1 MKLLLEAAFVLA
13 VNSGRGIVLWFQ
25 INQLK
30 PCNGFNTNFMLECY
44 KECPL
49 YGKLLKKILKKSQVI
64 LSFSLGLKYDLWE
77 ALHGAGHL
85 ATWPLGASTRWAD
98 CCTEVPLAHAHQS
111 HESNLFIAFH
121 AFAHRSHGL
130 TLRNSM
136 WLFTISFLIPF

>member
-1 MKLLLEAAFVLA
+1 MKLFLEAGFVLA
-13 VNSGRGIVLWFQ
+13 VTRDRGIVLWFQ

-30 PCNGFNTNFMLECY
+30 PWNGFNTNFMLEWY
-44 KECPL
+44 IECPL
-49 YGKLLKKILKKSQVI
+49 YGKLLKKILKKSEVR
-64 LSFSLGLKYDLWE
+64 LPFFWWFKNMTSGKHCME
-77 ALHGAGHL
+77 L

-121 AFAHRSHGL
+121 AFAHRSLGL
-130 TLRNSM
+130 TLRNSL